1 MKKQIAIKRIAELL
15 LLAGVILP
23 FAGVAMA
30 QGLGSIHGT
39 ITDPSASS
47 IPNAAVHVTGGGQ
60 TRDEKTDTSGKFTVA
75 IPPGQYTI
83 RITAPGFVTATQ
95 ANVAVSGGQA
105 ATVDITLQIA
115 TAAQQVDVSES
126 GVGTVSTDP
135 SNNAAALVLTTSDLD
150 ALPDDPD
157 DLQSELTAMA
167 GPAAGPNG
175 AQIFV
180 DGFSGGQMPPKS
192 TIREIRI
199 NSNPFASEFDRPG
212 FGRIQILTRPGTDSY
227 HAGAFMTYGNRVLD
241 SRNPY
246 VTGPMPDYNNRQI
259 SGNVSGPLA
268 KKFSWFLD
276 VSKRNFDS
284 ANLINAQVLDSN
296 FNKVAYN
303 TTYAVPS
310 QSWSVNPRLD
320 YAINNN
326 NTLVLRYARTQGSSV
341 SGVGNFN
348 LPSQVSNNVNK
359 NTTVQATETM
369 VIGTKA
375 VNEILFQLQD
385 SRQNS
390 SATGFTGPTISVNS
404 AFTSG
409 GSSANNFNRNRS
421 YEFQDLVTITSG
433 KHAVKF
439 GGRAR
444 KSDLNTQSISN
455 FNGTYSFA
463 TPTVTARAGC
473 LAGIDNP
480 TSLDVY
486 RQTQLL
492 ISQGVP
498 MLDILQQGCGP
509 TSYTLNAG
517 TPRFA
522 TDQFDTGLFAQDD
535 WRVAPNFTL
544 SGGLRYE
551 FQTNVADKVD
561 VAPRIAISWA
571 PGGRAGK
578 VSKTVLRAGWGVFYD
593 RFPVSEYLNTIRY
606 SGVGGQQNYN
616 ISSNSDPDLAYQ
628 ALVYYNTPS
637 GLPPLNLLAA
647 QNQTAYK
654 IDANLKSSYM
664 MQSAFSLERSLPG
677 RTSLAM
683 SVTDSR
689 GVHDQR
695 TRSINS
701 FLPGT
706 YDPLT
711 RSGGVLP
718 FPGQSDIYLYEDTG
732 IYKELQVTTSLNTR
746 VNSHVSLNGYY
757 TWTDYH
763 TNSSGLP
770 SNQYDTSIDWG
781 RASTPRHRINIVGTV
796 GLPFQWTA
804 SPSISVSSPSPFNIQ
819 IGTDYNGDRIRN
831 DRPSFAPAGA
841 DCNADNIKCTP
852 FGNFNI
858 TPGPGDT
865 IIPINYGDGVGR
877 FTADVRFSRNFGW
890 GERRGATNAPQGGG
904 GGRGGGGF
912 DGGGRG
918 GGGGGGPRGGGGGG
932 PRGGFGGGG
941 GRGGG
946 FGAVGGSTAHRYN
959 LGLTVAVTNIL
970 NHVNRSSPIGDLNS
984 PFFGESQNTSG
995 FGGGGGGGGGLAGG
1009 TATGNRR
1016 IQFTLRFNF

>member
-1 MKKQIAIKRIAELL
+1 MKKQIAIKIVPLL
-15 LLAGVILP
+15 LLAGLTLP
-23 FAGVAMA
+23 FASVAPA

-39 ITDPSASS
+39 VTDPSASS

-60 TRDEKTDTSGKFTVA
+60 TRDEKTDNSGRFTVA

-83 RITAPGFVTATQ
+83 RITAPGFVTSTQ
-95 ANVAVSGGQA
+95 TNVTVNGGQSA
-105 ATVDITLQIA
+105 AVDVTLQIA
-115 TAAQQVDVSES
+115 AAAQQVDVSES

-135 SNNAAALVLTTSDLD
+135 SSNAAALVLSTSDLD

-227 HAGAFMTYGNRVLD
+227 HAGAFVTYGNRVLD

-246 VTGPMPDYNNRQI
+246 VTGPAPDYNNRQI
-259 SGNVSGPLA
+259 SGNISGPLA

-276 VSKRNFDS
+276 LSKRNFDS

-303 TTYAVPS
+303 STYAVPS
-310 QSWSVNPRLD
+310 ESWSINPRLD

-359 NTTVQATETM
+359 STIIQATETM

-375 VNEILFQLQD
+375 VNEILFQLRD
-385 SRQNS
+385 SRQNT

-421 YEFQDLVTITSG
+421 YEYQDLITITSG

-439 GGRAR
+439 GIRAR
-444 KSDLNTQSISN
+444 QDSLNTRSISN
-455 FNGTYSFA
+455 FNGTYSFS
-463 TPTVTARAGC
+463 TPSEIAKAGC
-473 LAGIDNP
+473 LVGISNP

-486 RQTQLL
+486 RQTEILR
-492 ISQGVP
+492 SQGVP
-498 MLDILQQGCGP
+498 MLTILQQGCGP
-509 TSYTLNAG
+509 TSYRLNAG
-517 TPRFA
+517 TPQFA
-522 TDQFDTGLFAQDD
+522 ANQFDAGLFAQDD
-535 WRVAPNFTL
+535 WRIAPNFTL

-551 FQTNVADKVD
+551 FQTNVSDKVD

-571 PGGRAGK
+571 PGGKAGK
-578 VSKTVLRAGWGVFYD
+578 ASKTVLRAGWGIFYD
-593 RFPVSEYLNTIRY
+593 RFSLNGYLNTIRY
-606 SGVGGQQNYN
+606 SGIGGQQNYN
-616 ISSNSDPDLAYQ
+616 ITSQAGDLDLDYQ
-628 ALVYYNTPS
+628 ALAYYDTPS
-637 GLPPLNLLAA
+637 GLPPLSLLAV
-647 QNQTAYK
+647 QNQTTYK
-654 IDANLKSSYM
+654 IDPNLKSSYM
-664 MQSAFSLERSLPG
+664 MQSAFSMERSLPG
-677 RTSLAM
+677 RTSLAV

-695 TRSINS
+695 TRSINTY
-701 FLPGT
+701 LPGT
-706 YDPLT
+706 YNPLDRT
-711 RSGGVLP
+711 GVLP
-718 FPGQSDIYLYEDTG
+718 FPGLGEIYLYEDTG

-746 VNSHVSLNGYY
+746 VNSHVALNGYY

-763 TNSSGLP
+763 TNSNGLP

-781 RASTPRHRINIVGTV
+781 RASNPRHRVNVVGTV

-819 IGTDYNGDRIRN
+819 IGTDYNGDRVSN

-841 DCNADNIKCTP
+841 ACGGNIKCTS

-890 GERRGATNAPQGGG
+890 GERRGATGAPQGGGRGGGFGGPGGGG
-904 GGRGGGGF
+904 GGRGGGG
-912 DGGGRG
+912 GGR
-918 GGGGGGPRGGGGGG
+918 GGGG
-932 PRGGFGGGG
+932 PRGGFGGG
-941 GRGGG
+941 RGG
-946 FGAVGGSTAHRYN
+946 FGSVGGSAAHRYN
-959 LGLTVAVTNIL
+959 IGLTVAVTNIL
-970 NHVNRSSPIGDLNS
+970 NHVNRSSPIGDLTS
-984 PFFGESQNTSG
+984 PFFGQSQNTSG
-995 FGGGGGGGGGLAGG
+995 FGGGGGGGGLAGG

-1016 IQFTLRFNF
+1016 IQFTLRFNY

>member
-1 MKKQIAIKRIAELL
+1 ML
-15 LLAGVILP
+15 
-23 FAGVAMA
+23 
-30 QGLGSIHGT
+30 T
-39 ITDPSASS
+39 SA
-47 IPNAAVHVTGGGQ
+47 
-60 TRDEKTDTSGKFTVA
+60 
-75 IPPGQYTI
+75 
-83 RITAPGFVTATQ
+83 
-95 ANVAVSGGQA
+95 
-105 ATVDITLQIA
+105 
-115 TAAQQVDVSES
+115 
-126 GVGTVSTDP
+126 
-135 SNNAAALVLTTSDLD
+135 DLD

-246 VTGPMPDYNNRQI
+246 VTGAMPDYNNRQI

-284 ANLINAQVLDSN
+284 ANLINAQILDSN
-296 FNKVAYN
+296 FNKVGYN

-310 QSWSVNPRLD
+310 QSWSLNPRLD

-359 NTTVQATETM
+359 NTTIQATETM

-375 VNEILFQLQD
+375 VNETLFQLQD

-390 SATGFTGPTISVNS
+390 AASGFTGPPISVNS

-444 KSDLNTQSISN
+444 QTGLNTQSISN

-463 TPTVTARAGC
+463 TPTVTALAGC

-486 RQTQLL
+486 RQTQIL

-522 TDQFDTGLFAQDD
+522 ANQFDAGLFAQDD

-561 VAPRIAISWA
+561 VAPRIAMSWA
-571 PGGRAGK
+571 PGGKAGK
-578 VSKTVLRAGWGVFYD
+578 TSKTVLRAGWGVFYD
-593 RFPVSEYLNTIRY
+593 RFPVSEYLNSIRY
-606 SGVGGQQNYN
+606 SGIGGQQNYN
-616 ISSNSDPDLAYQ
+616 IASTSGDPSLSYQ
-628 ALVYYNTPS
+628 ALVYYNTPT
-637 GLPPLNLLAA
+637 GLPPTSLLAA
-647 QNQTAYK
+647 QNQTTYK
-654 IDANLKSSYM
+654 VDANLKSSYM

-695 TRSINS
+695 TRSINTYVPNS
-701 FLPGT
+701 YNPANPKVPGT
-706 YDPLT
+706 
-711 RSGGVLP
+711 LP
-718 FPGQSDIYLYEDTG
+718 FPGLGEIYLYEDTG

-746 VNSHVSLNGYY
+746 VNSHVALNGYY

-763 TNSSGLP
+763 TNSNGLP
-770 SNQYDTSIDWG
+770 SNQYDTNLDWG
-781 RASTPRHRINIVGTV
+781 RASTPRHRVNIVGTV

-804 SPSISVSSPSPFNIQ
+804 SPSISVSSPSPFNII
-819 IGTDYNGDRIRN
+819 IGNDYNGDRIRN
-831 DRPSFAPAGA
+831 DRPSFAAPGA
-841 DCNADNIKCTP
+841 DCNADNIKCTA

-858 TPGPGDT
+858 TPGAGDT

-877 FTADVRFSRNFGW
+877 FTADVRFTRNFGW

-904 GGRGGGGF
+904 GRGGGF

-918 GGGGGGPRGGGGGG
+918 GGGGARGGGGGG

-941 GRGGG
+941 RGGG
-946 FGAVGGSTAHRYN
+946 LGAVGGSTAHRYN
-959 LGLTVAVTNIL
+959 VGLTVAVTIFL
-970 NHVNRSSPIGDLNS
+970 FFVFRSSPIGDLNS

>member
-1 MKKQIAIKRIAELL
+1 MKRRFFTKTAELL
-15 LLAGVILP
+15 LLAGVALP
-23 FAGVAMA
+23 FGSVALA

-39 ITDPSASS
+39 VTDPSASS
-47 IPNAAVHVTGGGQ
+47 IPNAAIHVTGGGQ
-60 TRDEKTDTSGKFTVA
+60 TRDEKTDTSGRYTVA

-83 RITAPGFVTATQ
+83 RFTAPGFVTATQ
-95 ANVAVSGGQA
+95 TNVSVSGGQS

-115 TAAQQVDVSES
+115 TAAQQVDVSAS

-246 VTGPMPDYNNRQI
+246 VTGAMPDYNNRQI
-259 SGNVSGPLA
+259 SGNVSGPLG
-268 KKFSWFLD
+268 KKISWFLD
-276 VSKRNFDS
+276 LSKRNFDS
-284 ANLINAQVLDSN
+284 ANLINAQILDSN
-296 FNKVAYN
+296 FNKIAYN
-303 TTYAVPS
+303 ATYAVPS
-310 QSWSVNPRLD
+310 ERWSINPRLD

-326 NTLVLRYARTQGSSV
+326 NTLVLRFARSQGSSI

-348 LPSQVSNNVNK
+348 LPSQVSNDINK
-359 NTTVQATETM
+359 NTTIQATETM

-390 SATGFTGPTISVNS
+390 ESSGFNGPTISVNS

-409 GSSANNFNRNRS
+409 GSSANNFNRTRS
-421 YEFQDLVTITSG
+421 YEYQDMVTITSG
-433 KHAVKF
+433 KHAIKF

-444 KSDLNTQSISN
+444 QNSLNMRSISN

-463 TPTVTARAGC
+463 TPSDTARAGC
-473 LAGIDNP
+473 LAGIENP

-486 RQTQLL
+486 RQTQILL
-492 ISQGVP
+492 SQGVP
-498 MLDILQQGCGP
+498 MLAILEQGCGP
-509 TSYTLNAG
+509 TSYRLNAG
-517 TPRFA
+517 TPQFA
-522 TDQFDTGLFAQDD
+522 ADQFDAGLFAQDD
-535 WRVAPNFTL
+535 WRIAPNFTL

-561 VAPRIAISWA
+561 IAPRIAMSWA

-578 VSKTVLRAGWGVFYD
+578 ASKTVLRAGWGIFYD
-593 RFPVSEYLNTIRY
+593 RFRIGDYLDTVRY
-606 SGVGGQQNYN
+606 SGVNGQQNYN
-616 ISSNSDPDLAYQ
+616 ISSNSDPAVAYQ
-628 ALVYYNTPS
+628 ALVYYNTAT
-637 GLPPLNLLAA
+637 GIPPLDLLAA
-647 QNQTAYK
+647 QNQTIYR

-664 MQSAFSLERSLPG
+664 MQSAFSFERSLPG
-677 RTSLAM
+677 RTSLAV

-718 FPGQSDIYLYEDTG
+718 FPGQSDIYLYEDSG

-763 TNSSGLP
+763 TNSNGLP
-770 SNQYDTSIDWG
+770 SNQYDTSVDWG
-781 RASTPRHRINIVGTV
+781 RASTPHNRVNIVGTV

-804 SPSISVSSPSPFNIQ
+804 SPSISVSSRSPFNII
-819 IGTDYNGDRIRN
+819 IGNDYNGDRVTN
-831 DRPSFAPAGA
+831 DRPAFAPVGA
-841 DCNADNIKCTP
+841 DCNAANIKCTP

-877 FTADVRFSRNFGW
+877 FTADVRFTRNFGW
-890 GERRGATNAPQGGG
+890 GERRNATNAPQGGG
-904 GGRGGGGF
+904 RGGF
-912 DGGGRG
+912 DGGGGRG
-918 GGGGGGPRGGGGGG
+918 GGGGGGRGGGRGG

-941 GRGGG
+941 GRG
-946 FGAVGGSTAHRYN
+946 FGSVGGSTAHRYN
-959 LGLTVAVTNIL
+959 IGLTIAVTNIL
-970 NHVNRSSPIGDLNS
+970 NHVNRSSPVGDLNS
-984 PFFGESQNTSG
+984 ALFGQSQNTAG
-995 FGGGGGGGGGLAGG
+995 FGGGGGLSGG

-1016 IQFTLRFNF
+1016 IQFTLRFNY

>member
-1 MKKQIAIKRIAELL
+1 MGRGEAPTQEMKRKILTRTAELL
-15 LLAGVILP
+15 LLAGFTLP
-23 FAGVAMA
+23 FAGVALA

-47 IPNAAVHVTGGGQ
+47 IPNAAIHITGGGQ
-60 TRDEKTDTSGKFTVA
+60 TRDEKTDTGGRFTVA
-75 IPPGQYTI
+75 IPPGQYTV
-83 RITAPGFVTATQ
+83 RITAPGFVTATKT
-95 ANVAVSGGQA
+95 NVAVGGGQA
-105 ATVDITLQIA
+105 ATVDVTLEIA
-115 TAAQQVDVSES
+115 TSAQQVDVSES

-192 TIREIRI
+192 SIREIRI

-227 HAGAFMTYGNRVLD
+227 HAGAFVTYGNRVLD

-259 SGNVSGPLA
+259 SGNLSGPLA

-276 VSKRNFDS
+276 LSKRNFDS
-284 ANLINAQVLDSN
+284 ANLINAQILDSN
-296 FNKVAYN
+296 FNKIGYN

-310 QSWSVNPRLD
+310 QSWSINPRLD

-326 NTLVLRYARTQGSSV
+326 NTLVLRYARMQRSSV

-348 LPSQVSNNVNK
+348 LPSQATNNVNK
-359 NTTVQATETM
+359 DTTIQATETM

-385 SRQNS
+385 SRQNTAGS
-390 SATGFTGPTISVNS
+390 GAAGPTISVNS
-404 AFTSG
+404 AFTNG
-409 GSSANNFNRNRS
+409 GSSANNFNRTRG

-444 KSDLNTQSISN
+444 KNDLSMKSISN
-455 FNGTYSFA
+455 FNGTYTFA
-463 TPTVTARAGC
+463 TPSNTARANC

-486 RQTQLL
+486 QQTEK
-492 ISQGVP
+492 
-498 MLDILQQGCGP
+498 MLQEPGMTMLEILQAGCGP
-509 TSYTLNAG
+509 TSYTLNDG
-517 TPRFA
+517 TEQFA
-522 TDQFDTGLFAQDD
+522 ANQFDAGLFAQDD
-535 WRVAPNFTL
+535 WRIAPNFTL

-551 FQTNVADKVD
+551 FQTNVDDKID

-571 PGGRAGK
+571 PGGKAGK
-578 VSKTVLRAGWGVFYD
+578 TSKTVLRAGWGIFYD
-593 RFPVSEYLNTIRY
+593 RFPLNDYLNAIRN
-606 SGVGGQQNYN
+606 SGTSGQESYN
-616 ISSNSDPDLAYQ
+616 ITSTSGDVNLAYQ
-628 ALVYYNTPS
+628 ALAFFNQPGGRPTD
-637 GLPPLNLLAA
+637 NLLAA
-647 QNQTAYK
+647 QNQTIYK
-654 IDANLKSSYM
+654 VDANLKSSYM

-695 TRSINS
+695 ERSIN
-701 FLPGT
+701 T
-706 YDPLT
+706 INPLY
-711 RSGGVLP
+711 GLQP
-718 FPGQSDIYLYEDTG
+718 FPGLGEIYLYEDTG

-763 TNSSGLP
+763 TNSNGLP
-770 SNQYDTSIDWG
+770 SNQYDTNADWG
-781 RASTPRHRINIVGTV
+781 RASTPRHRVNIVGTV

-831 DRPSFAPAGA
+831 DRPAFAAAGA
-841 DCNADNIKCTP
+841 DCNAANIKCTP

-890 GERRGATNAPQGGG
+890 GERRNATNAPQGGG
-904 GGRGGGGF
+904 RGGGF

-918 GGGGGGPRGGGGGG
+918 GGGGGGGARGGGGGG

-970 NHVNRSSPIGDLNS
+970 NHVNRSAPIGDLNS

-995 FGGGGGGGGGLAGG
+995 FGGGGGGGGLAGG